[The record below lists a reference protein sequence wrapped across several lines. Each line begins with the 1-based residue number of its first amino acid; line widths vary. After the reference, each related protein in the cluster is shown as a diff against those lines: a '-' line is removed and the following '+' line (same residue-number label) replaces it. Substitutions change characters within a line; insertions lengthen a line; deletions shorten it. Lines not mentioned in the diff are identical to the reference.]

1 MAQYIGFVSG
11 THGEVSR
18 LGSKKS
24 GMQTIARGWGLGGAV
39 QMFHRGEGETSR
51 DVVSLRI
58 VQGSNGGPVCMVFEG
73 TAEDAEALSSAIA
86 DQDAYT
92 VGCIVLA
99 ANYKEPRFMR
109 SLDPIPGK

>member
-1 MAQYIGFVSG
+1 MAQYIGYVLG

-18 LGSKKS
+18 LGSKAS
-24 GMQTIARGWGLGGAV
+24 GLRAIARGWGLGGQAR
-39 QMFHRGEGETSR
+39 MEYREKEGQ

-58 VQGSNGGPVCMVFEG
+58 VQGSNGGPDCMLFRG
-73 TAEDAEALSSAIA
+73 TAEDAEALSAAIM
-86 DQDAYT
+86 DRDAYT

>member
-11 THGEVSR
+11 THGQVSR
-18 LGSKKS
+18 LGSKGS
-24 GMQTIARGWGLGGAV
+24 GLRAIARGWGLGGQAR
-39 QMFHRGEGETSR
+39 MEYSESKGGK

-58 VQGSNGGPVCMVFEG
+58 VQGSNGGPDCMLFDG
-73 TAEDAEALSSAIA
+73 TAEEAEALSDAIR
-86 DQDAYT
+86 DRDAYT